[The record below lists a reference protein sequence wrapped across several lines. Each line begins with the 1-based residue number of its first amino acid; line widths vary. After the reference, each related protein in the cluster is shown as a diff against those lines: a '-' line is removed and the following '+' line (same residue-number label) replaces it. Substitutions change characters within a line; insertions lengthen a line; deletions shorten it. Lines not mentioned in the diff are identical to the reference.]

1 MCAFLLELAP
11 LLAYSYLPT
20 YFFLQLGS
28 AILSNLKSTVS
39 HFALSLPVSLLVPG
53 PCLYQKGPLRHQ
65 YQGRG
70 MGCQVPRDVGTIG
83 PGVNSKQL
91 LTAANYQ
98 QLTADSEQQTGKAS
112 ALTAFW
118 R

>member
-1 MCAFLLELAP
+1 
-11 LLAYSYLPT
+11 
-20 YFFLQLGS
+20 
-28 AILSNLKSTVS
+28 
-39 HFALSLPVSLLVPG
+39 
-53 PCLYQKGPLRHQ
+53 
-65 YQGRG
+65 

-112 ALTAFW
+112 ALTYP
-118 R
+118 